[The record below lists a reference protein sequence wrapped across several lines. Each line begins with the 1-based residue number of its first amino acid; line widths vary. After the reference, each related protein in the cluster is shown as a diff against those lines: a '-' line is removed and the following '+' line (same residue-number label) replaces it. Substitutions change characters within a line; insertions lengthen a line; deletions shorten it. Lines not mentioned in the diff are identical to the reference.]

1 MKNLDNTIVNFL
13 LVAFEKLENLIQM
26 IYVRD
31 KLLHLVD
38 YDLNILF
45 ARLQNYP
52 PPHLKLD
59 KMKREHIKY
68 DEDFQKQIAN
78 QKLIYTELSSFFLYK
93 RC

>member
-1 MKNLDNTIVNFL
+1 
-13 LVAFEKLENLIQM
+13 M
-26 IYVRD
+26 INVRD

-59 KMKREHIKY
+59 KMKREDINSMMKI
-68 DEDFQKQIAN
+68 FQKQ
-78 QKLIYTELSSFFLYK
+78 K
-93 RC
+93 C

>member
-1 MKNLDNTIVNFL
+1 MICLWIVLLSDSSPLKNLDNTIVNFL

-26 IYVRD
+26 INVRD

-59 KMKREHIKY
+59 KMKREDINSMMKI
-68 DEDFQKQIAN
+68 FQKQ
-78 QKLIYTELSSFFLYK
+78 K
-93 RC
+93 C